1 VAAPRVRA
9 DAREAVND
17 GLGRVGRRME
27 AHDLDGAGNGLK
39 SGGWEG
45 LCCGFVVF
53 CPKAEDE

>member
-9 DAREAVND
+9 DGREAVND

-45 LCCGFVVF
+45 LCCGLGCVL
-53 CPKAEDE
+53 PKGGG